1 MIRAGYDLIVIGGVI
16 NGTINSNLLFK
27 LSCANQNC
35 AWQTL
40 NISLKDTRAEFVAV
54 AVPDMFLEDED
65 EVGDVPND
73 DYEEVGDVNNAYA
86 NVNNL

>member
-1 MIRAGYDLIVIGGVI
+1 MIRAGYDLIVIGGI
-16 NGTINSNLLFK
+16 IKGTTYSNSLFK

-54 AVPDMFLEDED
+54 TVPDMFLEEED
-65 EVGDVPND
+65 EVGVVAND
-73 DYEEVGDVNNAYA
+73 DYEEVGDDNDDYA